1 MTVIERLL
9 TETFAGY
16 GGIVESDDSGL
27 IDYDST
33 MPGKT
38 RRTNGA
44 TRVAD
49 LIDTVTKSYDK
60 LRKFSHKMR
69 FLIEI
74 QAEILDRYQGRLSES
89 LDAYQTITNPV
100 ARKLHGISKEQQAK
114 LEGIRGIE
122 SLCKVYGSAE
132 YIINVLQDWSDSEVR
147 AIFNR
152 SDHFTNSESQFFI
165 DLWGQLQSRAKATN
179 VNDNLGEFLFRDTSF
194 QGP

>member
-1 MTVIERLL
+1 
-9 TETFAGY
+9 
-16 GGIVESDDSGL
+16 
-27 IDYDST
+27 

-38 RRTNGA
+38 RPTYGA

-74 QAEILDRYQGRLSES
+74 QAEILDQYQGRLSES

-100 ARKLHGISKEQQAK
+100 ARTLHGVSKEQQAE

-132 YIINVLQDWSDSEVR
+132 YIINVLHEWSDSEVS
-147 AIFNR
+147 IFLTGYR
-152 SDHFTNSESQFFI
+152 SPTNLNDCSSSLTSGVNYSHVQRPPMSTI
-165 DLWGQLQSRAKATN
+165 TSLAQCLIPKSRTQRQVQWDLKQKAQY
-179 VNDNLGEFLFRDTSF
+179 SM
-194 QGP
+194 